1 MYNGSDISATSF
13 SLESLSQPL
22 SAHISGASPTGYY
35 VGNVLWKQ
43 ITKLGVERNEV
54 KSQVLSSPTWIN
66 HEPAVV
72 PPKVCGYTPL
82 HYVPYMD
89 RRDQASQLIEQASS
103 EEVNSEDHNGNT
115 PLMWACIEGR
125 EDLVQVL
132 VEQGANV
139 NMQNYEGETALYHAA
154 SMGFHSICS
163 FLLENGANANS
174 VTLDGASPAHTAA
187 SEGFVTVL
195 GCLARYGAFLG
206 AQDEEGDSVLHYAV
220 RSGQEKVVEFLVKEC
235 KVPIDTRNEDSE
247 TPYDLASCLDE
258 QRMLEILSVTGG
270 ILANKEITMKEG
282 ISATYSKDEREG
294 RLWTFQIRGNVV

>member
-1 MYNGSDISATSF
+1 MYNGSDISVNSF

-22 SAHISGASPTGYY
+22 SPHISGASPTGYY

-43 ITKLGVERNEV
+43 ITKIGVERNEV
-54 KSQVLSSPTWIN
+54 KSQPWSSTWI

-82 HYVPYMD
+82 HCVPYMD
-89 RRDQASQLIEQASS
+89 RRDQACQVIEQAST
-103 EEVNSEDHNGNT
+103 EDINSEDHNGNT

-139 NMQNYEGETALYHAA
+139 NMQNFEGETALYHAA
-154 SMGFHSICS
+154 SMGFHTICCI
-163 FLLENGANANS
+163 LLENGADANC
-174 VTLDGASPAHTAA
+174 VTLDGASPAHIAA

-220 RSGQEKVVEFLVKEC
+220 RSGKEKVVEFLVKEC
-235 KVPIDTRNEDSE
+235 KVSVDVRNEDSE

-258 QRMLEILSVTGG
+258 QRMLEILSTNGG
-270 ILANKEITMKEG
+270 ILAKEIPMNEG
-282 ISATYSKDEREG
+282 ISIINSKDEREG
-294 RLWTFQIRGNVV
+294 RLWTFPICGTVV

>member
-1 MYNGSDISATSF
+1 MYNGSDISANSF

-22 SAHISGASPTGYY
+22 SPHISGASPTGYY

-43 ITKLGVERNEV
+43 ITKIGVERNEL
-54 KSQVLSSPTWIN
+54 KSQPWSNTWIN
-66 HEPAVV
+66 EPAVV
-72 PPKVCGYTPL
+72 PPKVCGYSLL
-82 HYVPYMD
+82 HCVPYID
-89 RRDQASQLIEQASS
+89 HRDQACKIVEQASTDD
-103 EEVNSEDHNGNT
+103 VNSEDHNGNT

-139 NMQNYEGETALYHAA
+139 NMQNFEGETALYHAA
-154 SMGFHSICS
+154 SMGFHTICCI
-163 FLLENGANANS
+163 LLENGADANC
-174 VTLDGASPAHTAA
+174 VTLDGASPAHIAA

-220 RSGQEKVVEFLVKEC
+220 RSGKEKVVEFLVKEC
-235 KVPIDTRNEDSE
+235 KVSVDVRNEDSE

-258 QRMLEILSVTGG
+258 QRMLEILSTNGG
-270 ILANKEITMKEG
+270 ILAKEIPMNEG
-282 ISATYSKDEREG
+282 ISIINSKDEREG
-294 RLWTFQIRGNVV
+294 RLWTFPICGTVV